1 MTSESNVANGGT
13 RSISPKKLS
22 HAVLRTC
29 HFKEMVEWYK
39 TVLSAE
45 ILNQNDFIAFMTYD
59 DEHHRIAIA
68 TIPGMVERPKHSAGL
83 DHLSFTYGTLGDLV
97 ATYERLK
104 GVGIIPF
111 VSVNHGLTTS
121 FYYRDPDG
129 NGVELQIDNLEP
141 SQWKDWMRHGMSK
154 ENPFGTTIDPED
166 IVRKSVRG
174 SRSRRSRAPRFQEPS
189 IWKRSGD

>member
-1 MTSESNVANGGT
+1 MSSESNVANDGT
-13 RSISPKKLS
+13 RSVSPKKLS

-45 ILNQNDFIAFMTYD
+45 IMNQNDFIAFMTYD

-104 GVGIIPF
+104 AAGITPF
-111 VSVNHGLTTS
+111 V
-121 FYYRDPDG
+121 
-129 NGVELQIDNLEP
+129 
-141 SQWKDWMRHGMSK
+141 
-154 ENPFGTTIDPED
+154 
-166 IVRKSVRG
+166 
-174 SRSRRSRAPRFQEPS
+174 
-189 IWKRSGD
+189 